1 MPGKLR
7 TSVMID
13 GFLKDKATVAAEL
26 SSVEQILSAFYVETY
41 CCQISETRFV
51 NII

>member
-41 CCQISETRFV
+41 CC
-51 NII
+51 